1 MKRGIIPIK
10 EQDVISKSKW
20 RMIRNQIYND
30 RLLYLLICPVIIWYI
45 MFCYLPMGG
54 LTLAF
59 KEFRYDRGLWNSPWI
74 GLENFKVMFQDAE
87 FWRAFKNTLIF
98 SLGKLVFHFPV
109 PIILAILLNEIKGA
123 KLKKFYQTVF
133 TFPHFI
139 SWVVLAGVLTNMF
152 ASNGIVNQI
161 LDGLGMQT
169 IAPIVSEATFRP
181 FIWISNIW
189 KEIGWDSIIYLAAFA
204 SIDPGLYEA
213 ASIDGANRW
222 QKMLYISWPG
232 IRGTVAIMFILA
244 VGQIMT
250 NGANFDQ
257 IFNLYSAPVYSVA
270 DTIDTYVFRK
280 SFVTGGNFG
289 YTTALGLFKSVIG
302 VVLITVANK
311 VVTKSGEQGLF

>member
-1 MKRGIIPIK
+1 MKLDKKQVAQEVVVKSNWQRTC
-10 EQDVISKSKW
+10 QRIS
-20 RMIRNQIYND
+20 ND
-30 RLLYLLICPVIIWYI
+30 KLLYLLIVPVLLWYL

-59 KEFRYDRGLWNSPWI
+59 KEFRYDMGLWDSPWV
-74 GLENFKVMFQDAE
+74 GFQNFKMMFEDME
-87 FWRAFKNTLIF
+87 FWRALKNTLIF
-98 SLGKLVFHFPV
+98 SFGKLVFHFPT
-109 PIILAILLNEIKGA
+109 PIILAILLNEITRPR
-123 KLKKFYQTVF
+123 LKKFYQTIF

-152 ASNGIVNQI
+152 ASNGIINQV
-161 LDGLGMQT
+161 LGTLGMDA
-169 IAPIVSEATFRP
+169 ISPLVSESAFRP

-213 ASIDGANRW
+213 AGIDGANRW
-222 QKMLYISWPG
+222 QKMVHVSWPG
-232 IRGTVAIMFILA
+232 IKSTVVIMFILA

-257 IFNLYSAPVYSVA
+257 IFNLYSSPVYSVA

-280 SFVTGGNFG
+280 SFVRGGNFG
-289 YTTALGLFKSVIG
+289 YTTALGLFKSVVG
-302 VVLITVANK
+302 VILLTTTNK
-311 VVTKSGEQGLF
+311 IVTKSGEQGLF

>member
-1 MKRGIIPIK
+1 MKGVQVSQKEGIIK
-10 EQDVISKSKW
+10 EKFFSKETWQRVK
-20 RMIRNQIYND
+20 ND
-30 RLLYLLICPVIIWYI
+30 KLLYLIFLPVLIWYV

-59 KEFRYDRGLWNSPWI
+59 KDFRYDAGLWNSPWV
-74 GLENFKVMFQDAE
+74 GLQNFKMMFEDVE

-98 SLGKLVFHFPV
+98 SAGKMVFHFPV
-109 PIILAILLNEIKGA
+109 PIILAILLNEIRSTR
-123 KLKKFYQTVF
+123 LKKFYQTVF

-139 SWVVLAGVLTNMF
+139 SWVVLAGILTNMF
-152 ASNGIVNQI
+152 ASNGIINQVFATM
-161 LDGLGMQT
+161 GLET
-169 IAPIVSEATFRP
+169 VAPLVSETSFRP

-189 KEIGWDSIIYLAAFA
+189 KELGWDSIIYLAAFA
-204 SIDPGLYEA
+204 GIDPGLYEA

-222 QKMLYISWPG
+222 QKILHVSWPG
-232 IRGTVAIMFILA
+232 IRNTVAIMFILA

-257 IFNLYSAPVYSVA
+257 IFNLYSSPVYSVA

-302 VVLITVANK
+302 VILLTVANK
-311 VVTKSGEQGLF
+311 VVTKQGEQGLF

>member
-1 MKRGIIPIK
+1 MQVKVKSMATYSIK
-10 EQDVISKSKW
+10 ERSKW
-20 RMIRNQIYND
+20 QRIRHQLSND
-30 RLLYLLICPVIIWYI
+30 KLLYLLILPVILWYL

-59 KEFRYDRGLWNSPWI
+59 KEFRYDLGLWGSPWI
-74 GLENFKVMFQDAE
+74 GLENFHLMFKDAE
-87 FWRAFKNTLIF
+87 FWRAFKNTLVF
-98 SLGKLVFHFPV
+98 SLGKLAFHFPT
-109 PIILAILLNEIKGA
+109 PIILAILLNEITRP

-152 ASNGIVNQI
+152 ASNGIINQV
-161 LDGLGMQT
+161 LGT
-169 IAPIVSEATFRP
+169 WGIESITPLVSEGAFRP

-204 SIDPGLYEA
+204 GIDVGLYEA

-222 QKMLYISWPG
+222 QKMLHVSWPG

-257 IFNLYSAPVYSVA
+257 IFNLYSPPVYSVA

-289 YTTALGLFKSVIG
+289 YTTALGLFKSIIG
-302 VVLITVANK
+302 VVLITTANK

>member
-1 MKRGIIPIK
+1 MKLDKKQVAQEVVVKSNWQRTC
-10 EQDVISKSKW
+10 QRIS
-20 RMIRNQIYND
+20 ND
-30 RLLYLLICPVIIWYI
+30 KLLYLLIVPVLLWYL

-59 KEFRYDRGLWNSPWI
+59 KEFRYDMGLWDSPWV
-74 GLENFKVMFQDAE
+74 GFQNFKMMFEDME
-87 FWRAFKNTLIF
+87 FWRALKNTLIF
-98 SLGKLVFHFPV
+98 SFGKLVFHFPT
-109 PIILAILLNEIKGA
+109 PIILAILLNEITRPR
-123 KLKKFYQTVF
+123 LKKFYQTIF

-152 ASNGIVNQI
+152 ASNGIINQV
-161 LDGLGMQT
+161 LGTLGMDA
-169 IAPIVSEATFRP
+169 ISPLVSESAFRP

-213 ASIDGANRW
+213 AGIDGANRW
-222 QKMLYISWPG
+222 QKMVHISWPG
-232 IRGTVAIMFILA
+232 IKSTVVIMFILA

-257 IFNLYSAPVYSVA
+257 IFNLYSSPVYSVA

-280 SFVTGGNFG
+280 SFVRGGNFG
-289 YTTALGLFKSVIG
+289 YTTALGLFKSVVG
-302 VVLITVANK
+302 VILLTTTNK
-311 VVTKSGEQGLF
+311 IVTKSGEQGLF

>member
-1 MKRGIIPIK
+1 MKVAK
-10 EQDVISKSKW
+10 VKHANEVQQEKFWSKKTW
-20 RMIRNQIYND
+20 QRVKND
-30 RLLYLLICPVIIWYI
+30 RMLYLIFLPVLIWYI
-45 MFCYLPMGG
+45 MFCYVPMGG

-59 KEFRYDRGLWNSPWI
+59 KEFRYDAGLWNSPWI
-74 GLENFKVMFQDAE
+74 GFENFRMMFEDAE

-98 SLGKLVFHFPV
+98 SAGKILFHFPI
-109 PIILAILLNEIKGA
+109 PIIIAILLNEIRSTR
-123 KLKKFYQTVF
+123 LKRFYQTVF

-152 ASNGIVNQI
+152 ASNGIINQVV
-161 LDGLGMQT
+161 GSMGMET
-169 IAPIVSEATFRP
+169 VAPLVSETAFRP

-189 KEIGWDSIIYLAAFA
+189 KELGWDSIIYLAAFA

-213 ASIDGANRW
+213 AGIDGANRW
-222 QKMLYISWPG
+222 QKILHVSWPG
-232 IRGTVAIMFILA
+232 IKTTVAIMFILT

-257 IFNLYSAPVYSVA
+257 IFNLYSSPVYSVA

-302 VVLITVANK
+302 VILLTTANK
-311 VVTKSGEQGLF
+311 IVTKNGEQGLF

>member
-1 MKRGIIPIK
+1 MQIVKTRQVCIHKRTGKDTWKKIK
-10 EQDVISKSKW
+10 
-20 RMIRNQIYND
+20 ND
-30 RLLYLLICPVIIWYI
+30 RLLYALIIPVILWYI
-45 MFCYLPMGG
+45 MFCYIPMGG
-54 LTLAF
+54 ISLAF
-59 KEFRYDRGLWNSPWI
+59 KQFRYDMGMWSSPWI
-74 GLENFKVMFQDAE
+74 GLENFLVMFEDPE

-98 SLGKLVFHFPV
+98 SLGKLVFHFPT
-109 PIILAILLNEIKGA
+109 PIILAIFLNEITRP

-152 ASNGIVNQI
+152 ASNGIVNQV
-161 LDGLGMQT
+161 LSVFNLES
-169 IAPIVSEATFRP
+169 IAPLVSELAFRP

-222 QKMLYISWPG
+222 QKMIHVSWPG

-244 VGQIMT
+244 VGQMMT

-257 IFNLYSAPVYSVA
+257 IFNLYSSPVYSVA
-270 DTIDTYVFRK
+270 DTIDTFVFRK

-289 YTTALGLFKSVIG
+289 YTTAIGLFKSLIG
-302 VVLITVANK
+302 VVLITIANK
-311 VVTKSGEQGLF
+311 VVTKFGDQGLF